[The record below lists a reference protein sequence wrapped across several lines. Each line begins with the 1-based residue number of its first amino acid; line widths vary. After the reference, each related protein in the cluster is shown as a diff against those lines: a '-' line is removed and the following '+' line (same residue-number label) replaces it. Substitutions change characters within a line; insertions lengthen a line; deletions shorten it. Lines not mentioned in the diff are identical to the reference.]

1 MVVKKTEEA
10 KAHPK
15 TRKRIAVKKVKT
27 AHKSASLRSKIKP
40 EAGQHE
46 VVVTPREEVTTKP
59 VEASAVVERP
69 EEKAVEPAKESPI
82 SASKPVSVDSAIGK
96 TSSDTALAGK
106 HAIPLM
112 RAPHQPGVTA
122 EIAPATLAEKQS
134 VIRSYLS
141 GLDHTENQQA
151 DYGPKPADDAGKS
164 LGFEQA
170 LEQRPKFD
178 PLRAVNSAKDVPTM
192 LKQSTGG
199 SHSIPLYRKISYSFG
214 FLVIIFLGI
223 LGYSFVGKLDVKV
236 TPKQEKVT
244 SNLVADIYNGDA
256 AVKDSGVAGLV
267 RQAGIEQSKEVETTG
282 KIIGEE
288 ELTGKATIINNYDK
302 SQSLVATTRLLSADG
317 KLYRIKDTVN
327 VPANGSIEVAIYA
340 DEQKPEN
347 EVQPTKFTIPGLWA
361 GLQDKIYAETKEATV
376 YQEKATKIV
385 AQDDIDKAVE
395 ELKLTLAKQAEN
407 QLSPD
412 EKNKFNQFLYKLDDN
427 SITYE
432 SDGKVGEEK
441 DRINV
446 KVKGVVSIVA
456 FGDDKIKQLA
466 KDKLGAYLG
475 DNKTLVNFNENKLT
489 YGLSNVDVKQNIAS
503 INVAFEGDV
512 ITKNDSVIDKAKLV
526 GLTKEQLESYLGSL
540 PEVEKYEIKF
550 SPSFI
555 SKAPITDKRIKVE
568 VVN

>member
-1 MVVKKTEEA
+1 MVVKKTEET
-10 KAHPK
+10 KARPK

-40 EAGQHE
+40 EAEENE
-46 VVVTPREEVTTKP
+46 VVVTPREEVAIDTQEIKAEPVPSPAVIPSVAP
-59 VEASAVVERP
+59 VEAA
-69 EEKAVEPAKESPI
+69 KPAATTDP
-82 SASKPVSVDSAIGK
+82 
-96 TSSDTALAGK
+96 AGK
-106 HAIPLM
+106 HVIPLV
-112 RAPHQPGVTA
+112 RSPHQPGVTA

-141 GLDHTENQQA
+141 GIDHTENQQA
-151 DYGPKPADDAGKS
+151 DYGPKPAGPAKPQ
-164 LGFEQA
+164 GFEQA

-178 PLRAVNSAKDVPTM
+178 PLRAVNSREVPAM
-192 LKQSTGG
+192 AKQSTNGG
-199 SHSIPLYRKISYSFG
+199 HSIPLYRKISYSFG
-214 FLVIIFLGI
+214 FLVVIFLGI
-223 LGYSFVGKLDVKV
+223 LGYSFVGKLEVKV

-267 RQAGIEQSKEVETTG
+267 RQAGIEQSKEFETTG
-282 KIIGEE
+282 KLVSGEE
-288 ELTGKATIINNYDK
+288 LIGTATIVNNYNK

-317 KLYRIKDTVN
+317 KLYRIKDTVT
-327 VPANGSIEVAIYA
+327 VPASGSIEVTIYA
-340 DEQKPEN
+340 DEQKAEN
-347 EVQPTKFTIPGLWA
+347 VVQPTKFTIPGLWA
-361 GLQDKIYAETKEATV
+361 GLQDKIYAETKTATV

-385 AQDDIDKAVE
+385 DQADIDKAVE

-412 EKNKFNQFLYKLDDN
+412 EKNKFNQFLYKLDDS

-432 SDGKVGEEK
+432 SDGKAGEEK
-441 DRINV
+441 ERINV
-446 KVKGVVSIVA
+446 TVKGIVSIVA
-456 FGDDKIKQLA
+456 FSDDKIKQLA

-475 DNKTLVNFNENKLT
+475 DNKTLVNFDENKLT
-489 YGLSNVDVKQNIAS
+489 YGLSSVDVKQNIAS

-512 ITKNDSVIDKAKLV
+512 ITKNDAVIDKTKLV
-526 GLTKEQLESYLGSL
+526 GLTKAQLESYLGSL

-555 SKAPITDKRIKVE
+555 NKAPITDKRITVE
-568 VVN
+568 VAR

>member
-10 KAHPK
+10 KTPSK

-27 AHKSASLRSKIKP
+27 PHKTAGLRSKIKA
-40 EAGQHE
+40 EAKHSEE
-46 VVVTPREEVTTKP
+46 VVAPREEAVTEIDAAPVAVAPAAEKAAVESVAAVSSAVAQEPAAGKSAP
-59 VEASAVVERP
+59 VEAV
-69 EEKAVEPAKESPI
+69 
-82 SASKPVSVDSAIGK
+82 
-96 TSSDTALAGK
+96 AGK
-106 HAIPLM
+106 HTIPLI
-112 RAPHQPGVTA
+112 RSPHQPGVTA

-141 GLDHTENQQA
+141 GFDHTDNQQI
-151 DYGPKPADDAGKS
+151 DYGPKPVESAGKP

-170 LEQRPKFD
+170 MAQRPKFD
-178 PLRAVNSAKDVPTM
+178 PLRATGPDKDMPTM
-192 LKQSTGG
+192 LKQSTAA

-214 FLVIIFLGI
+214 FLVILFLGI
-223 LGYSFVGKLDVKV
+223 MGYSFVGKLDVKI

-267 RQAGIEQSKEVETTG
+267 RQAGIEQSKEFETSG
-282 KIIGEE
+282 KLVGGEE
-288 ELTGKATIINNYDK
+288 LIGTATIVNNYNK

-317 KLYRIKDTVN
+317 KLYRIKDTVT
-327 VPANGSIEVAIYA
+327 VPADGSIEVAIYA

-347 EVQPTKFTIPGLWA
+347 AVQPTKFTIPGLWA
-361 GLQDKIYAETKEATV
+361 GLQDKIYAETKVATV
-376 YQEKATKIV
+376 YREKATKIV
-385 AQDDIDKAVE
+385 DQDDIDKAVE

-427 SITYE
+427 SITFE
-432 SDGKVGEEK
+432 TDGKAGEEK
-441 DRINV
+441 EKINV
-446 KVKGVVSIVA
+446 TVKGVVSIVA
-456 FGDDKIKQLA
+456 FSDDKIKQLA
-466 KDKLGAYLG
+466 KEKLGAYLG

-489 YGLSNVDVKQNIAS
+489 YGLSSVDVKQNIAS

-512 ITKNDSVIDKAKLV
+512 ITKNESVVDKTKLV
-526 GLTKEQLESYLGSL
+526 GLTKAQLESYLGSL
-540 PEVEKYEIKF
+540 PEVEKYDIKF

-555 SKAPITDKRIKVE
+555 NKAPITDKRIKVE
-568 VVN
+568 VTR

>member
-1 MVVKKTEEA
+1 MVVKKTEET

-15 TRKRIAVKKVKT
+15 TRKRITVKKIKT
-27 AHKSASLRSKIKP
+27 THKSASLRSKIKP
-40 EAGQHE
+40 EAEENE
-46 VVVTPREEVTTKP
+46 VVVTPREEVAIKKENAAPQPAPAPVSAP
-59 VEASAVVERP
+59 VEAVITPTKPA
-69 EEKAVEPAKESPI
+69 EP
-82 SASKPVSVDSAIGK
+82 VN
-96 TSSDTALAGK
+96 LAGK
-106 HAIPLM
+106 HSIPLV
-112 RAPHQPGVTA
+112 RSPHQPGVTA

-141 GLDHTENQQA
+141 GLDHTESQQA
-151 DYGPKPADDAGKS
+151 DYGPKPAGNASKP

-178 PLRAVNSAKDVPTM
+178 PLRAVSSTKDVPAM
-192 LKQSTGG
+192 LKQSTNGG
-199 SHSIPLYRKISYSFG
+199 HSIPLYRKISYSFG
-214 FLVIIFLGI
+214 FLVIVFLGI

-236 TPKQEKVT
+236 TPKQTTVT

-282 KIIGEE
+282 KLVSGEE
-288 ELTGKATIINNYDK
+288 LIGKATIVNNYNE
-302 SQSLVATTRLLSADG
+302 SQPLVATTRLLSADG
-317 KLYRIKDTVN
+317 KLYRIKDTVT
-327 VPANGSIEVAIYA
+327 VPASGSIDVAIYA
-340 DEQKPEN
+340 DEQKAEN
-347 EVQPTKFTIPGLWA
+347 VVQPTKFTIPGLWA
-361 GLQDKIYAETKEATV
+361 GLQDKIYAENKEATV

-385 AQDDIDKAVE
+385 DQSDIDKAVE

-427 SITYE
+427 SITFE
-432 SDGKVGEEK
+432 ADGKAGDEREK
-441 DRINV
+441 INV

-456 FGDDKIKQLA
+456 FSDDKIKQLA

-512 ITKNDSVIDKAKLV
+512 ITKNDAVIDKTKLV
-526 GLTKEQLESYLGSL
+526 GLTKAQLESYLGSL

-555 SKAPITDKRIKVE
+555 NKAPITDKRIKVE
-568 VVN
+568 VAR

>member
-1 MVVKKTEEA
+1 MVVKKTEET
-10 KAHPK
+10 KARPK

-40 EAGQHE
+40 EAEENE
-46 VVVTPREEVTTKP
+46 VVVTPREEVAIDTQKTEVEPVVSPAVTPAVAP
-59 VEASAVVERP
+59 VEAA
-69 EEKAVEPAKESPI
+69 KPAEATDP
-82 SASKPVSVDSAIGK
+82 
-96 TSSDTALAGK
+96 AGK
-106 HAIPLM
+106 HVIPLI
-112 RAPHQPGVTA
+112 RSPHQPGVTA

-151 DYGPKPADDAGKS
+151 DYGPKPAGSAKP

-178 PLRAVNSAKDVPTM
+178 PLRAVNSSREVPAM
-192 LKQSTGG
+192 MKQSTNGG
-199 SHSIPLYRKISYSFG
+199 HSIPLYRKISYSFG
-214 FLVIIFLGI
+214 FLVVIFLGI

-267 RQAGIEQSKEVETTG
+267 RQAGIEQSKEFETTG
-282 KIIGEE
+282 KLVSGEE
-288 ELTGKATIINNYDK
+288 LIGTATIVNNYNK

-317 KLYRIKDTVN
+317 KLYRIKDTVT
-327 VPANGSIEVAIYA
+327 VPASGSIDVTIYA
-340 DEQKPEN
+340 DEQKAEN
-347 EVQPTKFTIPGLWA
+347 VVQPTKFTIPGLWA
-361 GLQDKIYAETKEATV
+361 GLQDKIYAETKTATV

-385 AQDDIDKAVE
+385 DQADIDKAVE

-412 EKNKFNQFLYKLDDN
+412 EKNKFNQFLYKLDDS

-432 SDGKVGEEK
+432 SDGKAGEEK
-441 DRINV
+441 EKINV

-456 FGDDKIKQLA
+456 FSDDKIKQLA

-475 DNKTLVNFNENKLT
+475 DNKTLVNFDENKLT

-512 ITKNDSVIDKAKLV
+512 ITKNDAVIDKTKLV
-526 GLTKEQLESYLGSL
+526 GLTKAQLESYLGSL

-555 SKAPITDKRIKVE
+555 NKAPITDKRITVE
-568 VVN
+568 VAR